1 MISSFFSKNF
11 IKLNEVDSTNNFLI
25 KLNKT
30 KRFSETIVVTADYQT
45 NGKGRRGKSWESKYG
60 KNLLVSILINHDLNI
75 EDQFKFSALISLSLR
90 ELISFYLDEEVFVK
104 WPNDIIVDNRKIAG
118 CIIENIVVEQK
129 IKTSVIGIGINI
141 NQLKFKKYVP
151 EATSLAKIKNC
162 EFDINQIKNKLLQ
175 LIEEF
180 YLKIDDDIVKVYNKY
195 LFKKNKSFDFM
206 INEKKDKGV
215 IVSVNNQ
222 GELLIRKNKKV
233 KKVKV
238 NQIKYLF

>member
-1 MISSFFSKNF
+1 MALEIQNICK
-11 IKLNEVDSTNNFLI
+11 
-25 KLNKT
+25 
-30 KRFSETIVVTADYQT
+30 
-45 NGKGRRGKSWESKYG
+45 KYD
-60 KNLLVSILINHDLNI
+60 NHDALKNI
-75 EDQFKFSALISLSLR
+75 SFSLKKGDIVGFLGPNGASQFQISFLLQFKFSALISLSLR

-118 CIIENIVVEQK
+118 CIIENVAVEQK

-162 EFDINQIKNKLLQ
+162 KFDINQIKNKLLQ

-195 LFKKNKSFDFM
+195 LFKKNKSFDYM
-206 INEKKDKGV
+206 INEKKDEGV

-222 GELLIRKNKKV
+222 GDLLIRKNKKV

-238 NQIKYLF
+238 NQIKYLFQIFLII

>member
-1 MISSFFSKNF
+1 M
-11 IKLNEVDSTNNFLI
+11 
-25 KLNKT
+25 
-30 KRFSETIVVTADYQT
+30 
-45 NGKGRRGKSWESKYG
+45 
-60 KNLLVSILINHDLNI
+60 
-75 EDQFKFSALISLSLR
+75 
-90 ELISFYLDEEVFVK
+90 
-104 WPNDIIVDNRKIAG
+104 
-118 CIIENIVVEQK
+118 
-129 IKTSVIGIGINI
+129 
-141 NQLKFKKYVP
+141 KFKKYVP

-206 INEKKDKGV
+206 INEKTDKGV

>member
-1 MISSFFSKNF
+1 MISSFLSKNF
-11 IKLNEVDSTNNFLI
+11 IKLNEVDSTSNFLM

-30 KRFSETIVVTADYQT
+30 KKCSETIVVTADYQT
-45 NGKGRRGKSWESKYG
+45 NGKGRRGNSWESKYG

-129 IKTSVIGIGINI
+129 IKTSVIGMGINI
-141 NQLKFKKYVP
+141 NQLKFKKYFP

-206 INEKKDKGV
+206 INEKKDEGV